1 MSITIYDLISVDPGK
16 RLGIALWKDKTLR
29 YCNTFD
35 YSFNAMWQFLL
46 KNPAKHLAIELQYYY
61 NNAKVLM
68 DLVALRAE
76 VTTLYR
82 VCNPMGS
89 IIRVSASEWQKIL
102 ELGAKAPRRERK
114 QASLAY
120 AEKMTGQIMR
130 SFDTADAVCIGIYT
144 INFLLD
150 KSPKRDIIE
159 N

>member
-1 MSITIYDLISVDPGK
+1 MSILTYDLISVDPGK
-16 RLGIALWKDKTLR
+16 RLGVALWKDKTLR

-35 YSFNAMWQFLL
+35 YSFNTIWQFIL
-46 KNPAKHLAIELQYYY
+46 KNPARRLAIELQYYY

-82 VCNPMGS
+82 ICNPMGE
-89 IIRVSASEWQKIL
+89 IIKVSASEWQKVL
-102 ELGAKAPRRERK
+102 ELGAKAPRKERK
-114 QASLAY
+114 EAALAY
-120 AEKMTGQIMR
+120 AEKMTGQVMR

-144 INFLLD
+144 INFILD
-150 KSPKRDIIE
+150 KDKKMSIIE

>member
-1 MSITIYDLISVDPGK
+1 
-16 RLGIALWKDKTLR
+16 
-29 YCNTFD
+29 
-35 YSFNAMWQFLL
+35 LL

-102 ELGAKAPRRERK
+102 EVGAKAPRRERK

-150 KSPKRDIIE
+150 KYPKRDIIE